1 MSYGRFKSEL
11 ATIQRVTD
19 QVLSKMD
26 LDDPAQRQACHQI
39 IRHLALVAAHLECVT
54 DVGGHGQELITTD
67 RIASRLQGFHETKI
81 LTLKSPR

>member
-1 MSYGRFKSEL
+1 MSYSRFENEL

-19 QVLSKMD
+19 LIMSKMD
-26 LDDPAQRQACHQI
+26 LEDPAQRQACHQI

-67 RIASRLQGFHETKI
+67 RIASRLQGLHETKV